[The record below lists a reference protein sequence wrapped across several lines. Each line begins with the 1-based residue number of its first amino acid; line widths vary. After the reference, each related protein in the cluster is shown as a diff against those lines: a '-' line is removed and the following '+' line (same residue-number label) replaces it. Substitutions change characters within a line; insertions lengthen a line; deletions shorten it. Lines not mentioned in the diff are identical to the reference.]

1 MSDLTLRLGI
11 VGAAVVLALVV
22 IAAKRRRPASPGDV
36 AGNPLS
42 PGVYFFA
49 SSTCADCLPARIRLA
64 DELGESGFVEVE
76 WEKDPDLFTALGVD
90 VVPCTVVVADDGA
103 ARRYPGLPDRALQE
117 LGP

>member
-1 MSDLTLRLGI
+1 MSDLTLRLVI
-11 VGAAVVLALVV
+11 VASAVVLAVVV
-22 IAAKRRRPASPGDV
+22 IAAMRRRPSKPGTL

-42 PGVYFFA
+42 PGIYLFA
-49 SSTCADCLPARIRLA
+49 SSTCADCLPARIRLG

-76 WEKDPDLFTALGVD
+76 WEKNPELFTALGID
-90 VVPCTVVVADDGA
+90 VVPCTVIVADDGA